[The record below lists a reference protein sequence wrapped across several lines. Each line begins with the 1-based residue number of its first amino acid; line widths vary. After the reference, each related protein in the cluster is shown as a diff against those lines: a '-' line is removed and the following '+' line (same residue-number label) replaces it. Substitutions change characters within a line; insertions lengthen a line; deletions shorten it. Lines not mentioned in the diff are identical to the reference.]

1 MEEVQIV
8 NVCKIITMTIKNF
21 DEVMLVVQ
29 VRVGKFVVHQ
39 GCIIEWWIQCEYHFW
54 KFEEAWIEKAQANS
68 FCSENGWLEEGATRL
83 GR

>member
-1 MEEVQIV
+1 MKMEEVQIV

-39 GCIIEWWIQCEYHFW
+39 GCIIEWWIQCEYHF
-54 KFEEAWIEKAQANS
+54 
-68 FCSENGWLEEGATRL
+68 
-83 GR
+83 